1 MSTSSTATA
10 PATWP
15 RASVDGTARSAPLA
29 AATWCVAYHLLTCS
43 SSTMPTSATRP
54 NQATLSLPCGTITAA
69 ATRGPSALPVFPP
82 TWNSDCARPCWPPEA
97 MRAMRDDSG
106 WKIDE
111 PVPTSAA
118 ASSTAA
124 KLGE

>member
-1 MSTSSTATA
+1 
-10 PATWP
+10 
-15 RASVDGTARSAPLA
+15 
-29 AATWCVAYHLLTCS
+29 
-43 SSTMPTSATRP
+43 MPTSATRP

-69 ATRGPSALPVFPP
+69 ATSGPSALPVLPP

-111 PVPTSAA
+111 PVPTIAA

-124 KLGE
+124 KLGEYASSTRPHSVNVMPMGSERGSGFLSVYRPTSGWNSDAVSW